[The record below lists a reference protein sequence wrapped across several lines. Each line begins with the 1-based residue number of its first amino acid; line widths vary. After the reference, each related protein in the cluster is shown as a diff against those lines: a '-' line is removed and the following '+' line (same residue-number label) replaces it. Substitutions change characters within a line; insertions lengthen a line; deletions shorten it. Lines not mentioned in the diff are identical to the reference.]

1 MIGDPLQALKKS
13 IVSVDCYPPFVID
26 GLKNSHSYGA
36 GIVISMDPP
45 LVLCDRDTVP
55 IGISVISLTFDNAL
69 TISADLIFLHPFYN
83 FAILKFD
90 PSPVFEANIEIRVA
104 SLDDS
109 SDFKVGDSINYVGLS
124 GKTIAVFANTYIDNF
139 LGRNEVDFKK
149 TTIISLAPV
158 RTSETSPPRWR
169 ATNVEAFKVS
179 DGNLAS
185 QGGLFADDEGKV
197 KAIWMSFSIEN
208 ERREQS
214 SVLGGL
220 AARFITPVVDKIKSK
235 QSLVVRGLDAEFWV
249 LKISN
254 ARLLGV
260 SDMWIEKLKSKS
272 CSTNQPSIIYI
283 LGITDVSSLSGKL
296 LKPGD
301 ILLSVNGEALTSISD
316 LDHFSDHDQ
325 LDMVRQVKT
334 TE

>member
-1 MIGDPLQALKKS
+1 
-13 IVSVDCYPPFVID
+13 
-26 GLKNSHSYGA
+26 
-36 GIVISMDPP
+36 MDPP

-55 IGISVISLTFDNAL
+55 VGISVISLTFDNSL

-90 PSPVFEANIEIRVA
+90 PQPVIEAGIDIKVA
-104 SLDDS
+104 LLDDS
-109 SDFKVGDSINYVGLS
+109 SDFKIGDSINYVGLS
-124 GKTIAVFANTYIDNF
+124 GTMIAIFLNIYIDISII
-139 LGRNEVDFKK
+139 LGRSEVDFKK
-149 TTIISLAPV
+149 TTITTLAPI
-158 RTSETSPPRWR
+158 RTSETLPPRWR

-220 AARFITPVVDKIKSK
+220 PARLIVPIVNKIKAK
-235 QSLVVRGLDAEFWV
+235 QSLAVRGLDVEFWV
-249 LKISN
+249 LQISN

-260 SDMWIEKLKSKS
+260 SDMWIETLKNKTN
-272 CSTNQPSIIYI
+272 STNQPSIIYI
-283 LGITDVSSLSGKL
+283 LSITDVSSLSGKL

-301 ILLSVNGEALTSISD
+301 IVLSINGEVLTNISD
-316 LDHFSDHDQ
+316 LEHFSESDQ
-325 LDMVRQVKT
+325 LNMVR
-334 TE
+334 

>member
-1 MIGDPLQALKKS
+1 
-13 IVSVDCYPPFVID
+13 
-26 GLKNSHSYGA
+26 
-36 GIVISMDPP
+36 MDPP

-55 IGISVISLTFDNAL
+55 VGISVISLTFDNSL

-90 PSPVFEANIEIRVA
+90 PQPVIEAGIDIKVA
-104 SLDDS
+104 LLDDS
-109 SDFKVGDSINYVGLS
+109 SDFKIGDSINYVGLS
-124 GKTIAVFANTYIDNF
+124 GTMIAVFLNIYIDISII
-139 LGRNEVDFKK
+139 LGRSEVDFKK
-149 TTIISLAPV
+149 TTITTLAPI
-158 RTSETSPPRWR
+158 RTSETLPPRWR

-220 AARFITPVVDKIKSK
+220 PARLIVPIVNKIKAK
-235 QSLVVRGLDAEFWV
+235 QSLAVRGLDVEFWV
-249 LKISN
+249 LQISN

-260 SDMWIEKLKSKS
+260 SDMWIETLKNKTN
-272 CSTNQPSIIYI
+272 STNQPSIIYI
-283 LGITDVSSLSGKL
+283 LSITDVSSLSGKL

-301 ILLSVNGEALTSISD
+301 IVLSINGEVLTNISD
-316 LDHFSDHDQ
+316 LEHFSESDQ
-325 LDMVRQVKT
+325 LNMVR
-334 TE
+334 